1 MLCLFLIVNSE
12 YKAVS
17 ELDLDK
23 YIGEWYEVYGN
34 NFDKT
39 FQGNGRCIKA
49 FYKLNENQDSNDK
62 NISVFNSQIDKKNK
76 LDTISGFAYYKD
88 GDTGGY
94 LTVQLED
101 LPEAPYWVIELGP
114 VVNDFYDYSIV
125 SDNLML
131 SLFVLT
137 RNVTRFYYDYN
148 EYVLESLENFGFNA
162 FLNKPYKI
170 NQDCELYS

>member
-62 NISVFNSQIDKKNK
+62 NISVFNSQNFNILEHYN
-76 LDTISGFAYYKD
+76 FA
-88 GDTGGY
+88 
-94 LTVQLED
+94 
-101 LPEAPYWVIELGP
+101 I
-114 VVNDFYDYSIV
+114 
-125 SDNLML
+125 
-131 SLFVLT
+131 
-137 RNVTRFYYDYN
+137 
-148 EYVLESLENFGFNA
+148 
-162 FLNKPYKI
+162 
-170 NQDCELYS
+170 